1 MVRDRHY
8 SGYSSHIRQVK
19 TVWRIVTALV
29 LLILAGAALPFAIG
43 VKNRGGGIQKDLLR
57 LWEEGSYKN
66 AFELSK
72 AELDRR
78 PLDYFLLTVYGFSA
92 YQLGISQ
99 INSFDTMAYID
110 ECVWSLRKAL
120 LTGNNGSNGRVYYVL
135 GKAYYYKGEEFAD
148 LAVKF
153 LEQARAFSYAARDIP
168 EYLGLAYAAL
178 RDYRSS
184 VAAFALALDPPAG
197 GFAPEGAGED
207 EFDEPEKGSPDL
219 LLLSIARSY
228 IALGEAP
235 AAKAYLLRCV
245 ESSRDSRL
253 VVAARLL
260 LGGILAE
267 ENAGEE
273 AEAQY
278 LLVLEENGENAEA
291 HYQLGELYAA
301 RGDTTRARAEWRRA
315 VRIDPAHRQAR
326 LRLNI

>member
-1 MVRDRHY
+1 MIWERNY

-19 TVWRIVTALV
+19 TLWRIISVLV
-29 LLILAGAALPFAIG
+29 LFALAGAALSLVINF
-43 VKNRGGGIQKDLLR
+43 KNRGGGIQKDILR
-57 LWEEGSYKN
+57 FWEEGSYKN
-66 AFELSK
+66 AFDLSK
-72 AELDRR
+72 AELVRR
-78 PLDYFLLTVYGFSA
+78 PLDYFLLAVHGFSA

-99 INSFDTMAYID
+99 INNSDTMAYID
-110 ECVWSLRKAL
+110 ECIWSLRKAL
-120 LTGNNGSNGRVYYVL
+120 LAKNTGNNGRIYYVL
-135 GKAYYYKGEEFAD
+135 GKAYYYKGASFAD

-178 RDYRSS
+178 HDYRNS
-184 VAAFALALDPPAG
+184 VAAFTLALTPPSPGDAE
-197 GFAPEGAGED
+197 AEGAGEF
-207 EFDEPEKGSPDL
+207 EEQGPSDL

-228 IALGEAP
+228 IALGEP
-235 AAKAYLLRCV
+235 LAAKAYLLRCV
-245 ESSRDSRL
+245 ETSRDSWSVL
-253 VVAARLL
+253 TARLL
-260 LGGILAE
+260 LGGILAGE
-267 ENAGEE
+267 GADEE

-278 LLVLEENGENAEA
+278 TLILHENGENAEV

>member
-1 MVRDRHY
+1 MVRERNY

-19 TVWRIVTALV
+19 TVWRIVTVLV
-29 LLILAGAALPFAIG
+29 LFILAGAALPLVINL
-43 VKNRGGGIQKDLLR
+43 KNRGGSIQNDLLR

-66 AFELSK
+66 AFDRSK
-72 AELDRR
+72 AELDQR
-78 PLDYFLLTVYGFSA
+78 PLDYFLLTVHGFSA

-99 INSFDTMAYID
+99 INSFDTTAYID
-110 ECVWSLRKAL
+110 ECIWSLRKAL
-120 LTGNNGSNGRVYYVL
+120 IAKNSGGDGRVYYVL
-135 GKAYYYKGEEFAD
+135 GKAYYYKGVVFAD

-153 LEQARAFSYAARDIP
+153 LEQARALSYAARDIP

-184 VAAFALALDPPAG
+184 VAAFTLALNPPSAG
-197 GFAPEGAGED
+197 ESLPEGAGEGGD
-207 EFDEPEKGSPDL
+207 EQGGSSDL

-228 IALGEAP
+228 IALEEP
-235 AAKAYLLRCV
+235 LAAKAYLLRCI
-245 ESSRDSRL
+245 ETSRDSWSVL
-253 VVAARLL
+253 TARLL
-260 LGGILAE
+260 LGGILAGE
-267 ENAGEE
+267 GAGEE

-278 LLVLEENGENAEA
+278 MLVLSENGENAEA
-291 HYQLGELYAA
+291 RYQLGELYAA

>member
-1 MVRDRHY
+1 MIWERNY

-19 TVWRIVTALV
+19 TLWRIVRVLV
-29 LLILAGAALPFAIG
+29 LFMAAGAGLSL
-43 VKNRGGGIQKDLLR
+43 VTNLKNKGSGSIQKELSR
-57 LWEEGSYKN
+57 LWEEGSYKS

-72 AELDRR
+72 AELARR
-78 PLDYFLLTVYGFSA
+78 PLDYFLLSIHGFSA

-99 INSFDTMAYID
+99 INSSDTIAYID
-110 ECVWSLRKAL
+110 ECIWSLRKAL
-120 LTGNNGSNGRVYYVL
+120 IAKNIGAKGRVYYVL
-135 GKAYYYKGEEFAD
+135 GKAYYYKGAFFAD

-178 RDYRSS
+178 HDYRNS
-184 VAAFALALDPPAG
+184 VAAFTLALNPSSIG
-197 GFAPEGAGED
+197 GSEPEGTGEL
-207 EFDEPEKGSPDL
+207 EEPQRGPSDL

-228 IALGEAP
+228 IALGEP
-235 AAKAYLLRCV
+235 LAAKAYLFRCV
-245 ESSRDSRL
+245 ETSRDSWS

-260 LGGILAE
+260 LGGILAGE
-267 ENAGEE
+267 GASEE

-278 LLVLEENGENAEA
+278 LLVLSENGENAEV

-301 RGDTTRARAEWRRA
+301 RGDATRARAEWRRA

>member
-1 MVRDRHY
+1 MIWERNY
-8 SGYSSHIRQVK
+8 SGYGSHIRQVK
-19 TVWRIVTALV
+19 TVWRIISVLV
-29 LLILAGAALPFAIG
+29 LFVLAGAALSFVINF
-43 VKNRGGGIQKDLLR
+43 KNRGGSTQKDILR
-57 LWEEGSYKN
+57 LWEEGSYKS

-72 AELDRR
+72 AELTRR
-78 PLDYFLLTVYGFSA
+78 PLDYFLLAVHGFSA

-99 INSFDTMAYID
+99 INNSDTMAYID
-110 ECVWSLRKAL
+110 ECIWSLRKAL
-120 LTGNNGSNGRVYYVL
+120 IARNAGNNGRIYYVL
-135 GKAYYYKGEEFAD
+135 GKAYYYKGPPFAD

-184 VAAFALALDPPAG
+184 VAAFALALTPPSTGDSEA
-197 GFAPEGAGED
+197 EGAGEF
-207 EFDEPEKGSPDL
+207 EEQGKGPSDL

-228 IALGEAP
+228 IALEEP
-235 AAKAYLLRCV
+235 LAAKAYLLRCV
-245 ESSRDSRL
+245 ETSRDSWSVL
-253 VVAARLL
+253 TARLL
-260 LGGILAE
+260 LGGILAGE
-267 ENAGEE
+267 GAGEE

-278 LLVLEENGENAEA
+278 MLILNENGENAEV